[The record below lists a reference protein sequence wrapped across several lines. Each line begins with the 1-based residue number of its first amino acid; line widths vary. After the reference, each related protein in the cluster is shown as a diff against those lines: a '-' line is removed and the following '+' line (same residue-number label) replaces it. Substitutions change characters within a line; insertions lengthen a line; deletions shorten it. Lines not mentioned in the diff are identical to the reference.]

1 MGESADA
8 GAVRLD
14 PVSPS
19 PKLTM
24 RSGGRRR
31 RVLFTG
37 IIADTTSRTGV
48 RVTVREL
55 SPGGAQIYLPSPDT
69 MGSRPFLILAR
80 YGVAMTCRVVWRRA
94 GRAGLQFQDRLDLNV
109 PRDDDALWLQS
120 LWLAAREDADTAP
133 E

>member
-8 GAVRLD
+8 GAVMPD
-14 PVSPS
+14 PGSPL

-37 IIADTTSRTGV
+37 IIADTASRTGV

-55 SPGGAQIYLPSPDT
+55 SRGGAQIYLPSPDT
-69 MGSRPFLILAR
+69 VGSHPFLILAR
-80 YGVAMTCRVVWRRA
+80 YGVAMNCRVVWRRA
-94 GRAGLQFQDRLDLNV
+94 GRAGLQFRDRIDLNV
-109 PRDDDALWLQS
+109 PRDDDALWLQG
-120 LWLAAREDADTAP
+120 LWLAAREDAEAAA